1 MKNCFKRA
9 LTFLM
14 TAGMLLTVTAC
25 EDRTGPYVSR
35 PQDSML
41 IYHKEDG
48 AYLTNTDGA
57 AFTAAGK
64 EGGLINYAI
73 VPLASGS
80 VYYIEDGTLYYKSY
94 LEPAYKMTDGI
105 EAVFYSLG
113 SVFALTQ
120 KGELLRTDDQTGYE
134 VVLKDVGSQGFCECA
149 NTVYV
154 VSGTTLYRLFF
165 GGAPEKMQTYEKAP
179 VFLSGNSEEIFFA
192 ADGAVWKCGHKAV
205 SPRCISGKET
215 VAPVVPERRVSYAE
229 KLFWQDESGE
239 VYAYEVKSGKA
250 EKIGLKLAYVPF
262 GEAYRQAK
270 LLPEG
275 ISDTEAMVFEADEGF
290 FAYLFDQNK
299 VVSLSDCYWAYA
311 EKDCLYGF
319 SEEGLVIFDGKEENL
334 VDGLALHNAVTT
346 PNGYYFMTYNEDMTK
361 GTLRA
366 LHDGEAEVI
375 SEDIPFSCTPHAV
388 YKYGGISYFTDEAI
402 YIMDEETR
410 VSEVFAECE
419 GVVDFVP
426 VSGGAYTLFETGLL
440 DVMIYGEKLSETVS
454 EDVTGIDW
462 QVYMPER
469 LFIYPNW

>member
-14 TAGMLLTVTAC
+14 TVGMLLTVTAC

-41 IYHKEDG
+41 IYQKEDG

-57 AFTAAGK
+57 AYTAAGK
-64 EGGLINYAI
+64 EGGLINYSI

-165 GGAPEKMQTYEKAP
+165 GGAPEKMQIFKEIP
-179 VFLSGNSEEIFFA
+179 VFLTGNGEDIYFA

-205 SPRCISGKET
+205 APKRVSGKQT
-215 VAPVVPERRVSYAE
+215 VTSIVPEHPVSYAE
-229 KLFWQDESGE
+229 KLFWQEESGE
-239 VYAYEVKSGKA
+239 LFVYNVEKGKTESAGWNPGEVLIMG
-250 EKIGLKLAYVPF
+250 
-262 GEAYRQAK
+262 K
-270 LLPEG
+270 LLPENT
-275 ISDTEAMVFEADEGF
+275 SDAEALILTTDQGEN
-290 FAYLFDQNK
+290 FAYLFDEEEI
-299 VVSLSDCYWAYA
+299 VPIPEAYWCYADGEY
-311 EKDCLYGF
+311 LYGIT
-319 SEEGLVIFDGKEENL
+319 EEGMLIYDGENEK
-334 VDGLALHNAVTT
+334 VTEMTT
-346 PNGYYFMTYNEDMTK
+346 PHSMLATPYGYYFLTGETEGYQA
-361 GTLRA
+361 TLWA
-366 LHDGEAEVI
+366 LHGGEAEKIAENVFG
-375 SEDIPFSCTPHAV
+375 SRGPNAV
-388 YKYGGISYFTDEAI
+388 YKYGGISYFTDKAI

-419 GVVDFVP
+419 GVVDFIP
-426 VSGGAYTLFETGLL
+426 RAGGAYALFEDGRL
-440 DVMIYGEKLSETVS
+440 DVMIYGDELSETVD
-454 EDVTGIDW
+454 EGVTHLFPDD
-462 QVYMPER
+462 YNMPER
-469 LFIYPNW
+469 LTTYPN